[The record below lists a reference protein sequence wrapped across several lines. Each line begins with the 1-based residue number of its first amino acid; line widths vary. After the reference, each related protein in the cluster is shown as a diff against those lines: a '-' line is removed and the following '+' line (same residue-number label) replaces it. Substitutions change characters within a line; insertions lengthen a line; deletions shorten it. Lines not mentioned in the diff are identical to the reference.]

1 MIFLSFADNFG
12 RKVSLVLAWAVTT
25 IGIALLSIS
34 WNMHIA
40 TLGLFLAG
48 AGCESSIRI
57 GIAYINET
65 IDPYVRQKYSIAMQS
80 SFGITGILIGVLF
93 YVVKQWRV
101 IIIFFSFIP
110 SLLVL
115 VFMWT
120 YFEET
125 PKFLLRKG
133 GYETLRALNR
143 IAYINGKET
152 EDYLKYD
159 DLLPYL

>member
-1 MIFLSFADNFG
+1 MVFLSFADNHG

-34 WNMHIA
+34 WSMTVASI
-40 TLGLFLAG
+40 GLFLAG

-93 YVVKQWRV
+93 YLVKEWRV
-101 IIIFFSFIP
+101 IIIFFCFIP

-115 VFMWT
+115 VLMAT

-133 GYETLRALNR
+133 GFETLRALNR
-143 IAYINGKET
+143 IAEINGKET
-152 EDYLKYD
+152 DDYLKY
-159 DLLPYL
+159 